1 MNTKLDMKVKFGQ
14 NDEKNHNKYKMLII
28 CKYQKIQKKTYFYQL
43 FDILYYNYCPT
54 LAAYS

>member
-28 CKYQKIQKKTYFYQL
+28 CKYQKIQKKTYFY
-43 FDILYYNYCPT
+43 
-54 LAAYS
+54 